1 MSTLFPIDTVPVV
14 TPPGKRRKPLVD
26 FGPGVKPGKAWEKQ
40 MNELAGLLGWRTA
53 YFYAVNVVNQGWKT
67 PVGGNGK
74 GWLDHV
80 YSRERTIFAE
90 LKYGGGTLSTEQQG
104 WVLWHLDAGAE
115 VYVFRPEYLDEIADV
130 LRHKGR
136 PEDDHPARATLLELL
151 NLELPKGDRKCP

>member
-1 MSTLFPIDTVPVV
+1 MTTLFPVEEIPAKPT
-14 TPPGKRRKPLVD
+14 RRKPLVD
-26 FGPGVKPGKAWEKQ
+26 FGPGVNAGKAWEKQ

-90 LKYGGGTLSTEQQG
+90 LKYGTGALSSPQQG
-104 WVLWHLDAGAE
+104 WVLWHLEAGAE

-130 LRHKGR
+130 LRHKTR
-136 PEDDHPARATLLELL
+136 PSDDHPARATLLELL
-151 NLELPKGDRKCP
+151 NLELPKGDRTCP